1 MLAHV
6 RYITGRNAAIDTGH
20 SGKQPMLLRQYYFE
34 FHLIKHF
41 QFFFEN
47 VTMQYHYTWFKDI
60 PGTSEQFFLIVRY
73 CYKSFEQ
80 L

>member
-6 RYITGRNAAIDTGH
+6 RYITGRNTAIDTGH

-41 QFFFEN
+41 QKNMKMSQCNIITHGLKIYLTHLNHFF
-47 VTMQYHYTWFKDI
+47 
-60 PGTSEQFFLIVRY
+60 
-73 CYKSFEQ
+73 
-80 L
+80 